1 MEAAYLS
8 TTQEVLKHF
17 EVVVERGLSDEQAKT
32 SLAKYGRNGNVYQ
45 VYAPGQQSHC

>member
-17 EVVVERGLSDEQAKT
+17 EVAEEKGLLDEQVKL
-32 SLAKYGRNGNVYQ
+32 SLARHGRNGTVSRLW
-45 VYAPGQQSHC
+45 APEWQNRY

>member
-17 EVVVERGLSDEQAKT
+17 DVKEDTGLSDAQVNVSKI
-32 SLAKYGRNGNVYQ
+32 KYGRNGIITTI
-45 VYAPGQQSHC
+45 C